1 MRIIFMG
8 SPEFAIPA
16 LKRLLESRHEIVAV
30 VTSPDKP
37 KGRGLKVESTP
48 VKILAD
54 KKKIRTLQ
62 PKSLKDP
69 EFIEKLKQIN
79 ADLYVVVAFRILPEE
94 LLSIPPKGIIN
105 LHPSDLPKY
114 RGAAPINW
122 AIINGEKAT
131 GITTFLIEKTVD
143 TGQILM
149 KEKASIGEDE
159 TAGELSARLAEL
171 GADLMLKTIDN
182 YENNKITPI
191 AQDDTKATKAP
202 KIKKED
208 CVIDWKK
215 SNREVKNFIRGL
227 SPNPGAFTYYNKNII
242 KIFQADLSGNQREK
256 AIPGEIINVDKNK
269 GILVACGKGAVIVK
283 DLMKEGR
290 KRMTVQD
297 FLRGSSIKPGERF
310 GNG

>member
-54 KKKIRTLQ
+54 KKKIRILQ

-242 KIFQADLSGNQREK
+242 KIFRADLSGNQREK
-256 AIPGEIINVDKNK
+256 AIPGEIVNVDKNK